1 MPQSVLKNFQTA
13 GSFGPMLAGG
23 EKVSST
29 VLPPA
34 FNHGLNNVAHGYSS
48 SAADEIHFQCS
59 KIAHD

>member
-1 MPQSVLKNFQTA
+1 MPQSVLKNFQPA

-34 FNHGLNNVAHGYSS
+34 FAHGLNNVAHGYST
-48 SAADEIHFQCS
+48 SAADEIHF
-59 KIAHD
+59 